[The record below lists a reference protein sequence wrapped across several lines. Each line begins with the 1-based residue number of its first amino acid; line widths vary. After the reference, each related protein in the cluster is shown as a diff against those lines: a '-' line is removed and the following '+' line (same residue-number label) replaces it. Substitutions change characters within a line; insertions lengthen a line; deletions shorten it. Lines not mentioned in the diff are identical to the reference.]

1 MFLTVPGALHGQAAV
16 HQRHRQLAGQ
26 HVQGQ
31 DATRIQVS
39 EGLPALGQVVVDGAG
54 AERLVEVLDRL
65 LPGPVQ
71 VRFAQ
76 AAEEAGFGSIV
87 KVGGKKVFQPDVVIH
102 DLRRT
107 FNTVCA
113 ELGYPPQVFDAL
125 LGHKVAGMAGVYTRL
140 SPAGGILAEAS
151 QATADWIAAALDG
164 RQPKLGEKIK
174 ALQPASEPE
183 VKEATA

>member
-1 MFLTVPGALHGQAAV
+1 
-16 HQRHRQLAGQ
+16 
-26 HVQGQ
+26 
-31 DATRIQVS
+31 
-39 EGLPALGQVVVDGAG
+39 
-54 AERLVEVLDRL
+54 
-65 LPGPVQ
+65 
-71 VRFAQ
+71 
-76 AAEEAGFGSIV
+76 
-87 KVGGKKVFQPDVVIH
+87 
-102 DLRRT
+102 
-107 FNTVCA
+107 VCA
-113 ELGYPPQVFDAL
+113 ELGYPPQVFEAL